1 MNITN
6 NIITS
11 FIDTLYKND
20 NKDLQELREFAERK
34 HVPII
39 LRDTEGLLLKL
50 LKIKKPQRILEIGAA
65 VGYSACC
72 FAECCDCHVI
82 SIESNAETFEIAR
95 NNIENMGF
103 ADRVE
108 VRFGDARDVLMQ
120 MSNEACTQKAAGN
133 DTEDTDADTLGFDA
147 VFIDAA
153 KSHYKAFWDLALPL
167 CNDEAMII
175 CDNVLMKGMT
185 ASDEYDTGKRYK
197 TSIRR
202 MREFISYI
210 TDLPYADT
218 CILPVGDGISISV
231 IDKGKY
237 SQI

>member
-6 NIITS
+6 GIITA
-11 FIDTLYKND
+11 FINTFYKND
-20 NKDLQELREFAERK
+20 NKDLQELRAFAEAQ

-39 LRDTEGLLLKL
+39 LRDTEGLLMNL
-50 LKIKKPQRILEIGAA
+50 LRIKKPQRILEIGAA

-72 FAECCDCHVI
+72 FAEGCGCQVVT
-82 SIESNAETFEIAR
+82 IESNPETFEIAK

-103 ADRVE
+103 SDRVE
-108 VRFGDARDVLMQ
+108 VRSGDARDVLVQ
-120 MSNEACTQKAAGN
+120 MAEEEAAN
-133 DTEDTDADTLGFDA
+133 DDPEGGFDV

-167 CNDEAMII
+167 CNDDAMII

-185 ASDEYDTGKRYK
+185 ASDEYDPGKKYK
-197 TSIRR
+197 TSIRK
-202 MREFISYI
+202 MREFIHYI

-218 CILPVGDGISISV
+218 CILPVGDGVSISV
-231 IDKGKY
+231 IDKEKN
-237 SQI
+237 S